1 MLIDLEEAKDD
12 IILDAEVCVVGA
24 GAAGVALAR
33 DLMNTGRDVCLLEA
47 GGMDYDEPTQS
58 LSKGNNIGMEYY
70 DLDHSR
76 LRFFGGTTNIWGG
89 RNVPLDP
96 IDFEKREWVPH
107 SGWPI
112 TLDDLQPYYR
122 IAHDSLEL
130 GEFEYETGLWEKLQL
145 NSIDF
150 DPKEITHRFWRFD
163 DFAERFNST
172 RSDDLVKAQNVRI
185 VLHANTVKLQASG
198 NASGITRLDA
208 KTLQGRKLQVN
219 ARHYVLACG
228 AIENARLLLMSNDIE
243 ANGIGNRHDQV
254 GRYFMEHP
262 HGRIAHIE
270 TRDPAAFWALYRK
283 RFPAMDVP
291 VAPAL
296 VLPPSLQRELGVLN
310 SAATFKIQRDPNRG
324 EAVSNRVY
332 MNLKHGLSPNK
343 SGRLLWHAWRGWLN
357 WLQRHISMHLL
368 RSVVKVNRM
377 GLYVMARAEQAP
389 NPDSRVC
396 LSTEKDALGCP
407 RADLDWQLSAL
418 DKETMLQ
425 FGKTLQRE
433 FDRLGL
439 GKVTT
444 SEWLED
450 GQPDWP
456 VDPTVGN
463 HPIGG
468 YHHMGTTRMST
479 SARDGVVDSNCT
491 VHGYDNLH
499 IAGSSVF
506 TTGGWANPTLTLL
519 ALTHRLG
526 VHLNGL
532 LDKQKSA

>member
-1 MLIDLEEAKDD
+1 
-12 IILDAEVCVVGA
+12 
-24 GAAGVALAR
+24 
-33 DLMNTGRDVCLLEA
+33 
-47 GGMDYDEPTQS
+47 
-58 LSKGNNIGMEYY
+58 
-70 DLDHSR
+70 
-76 LRFFGGTTNIWGG
+76 
-89 RNVPLDP
+89 
-96 IDFEKREWVPH
+96 
-107 SGWPI
+107 
-112 TLDDLQPYYR
+112 
-122 IAHDSLEL
+122 
-130 GEFEYETGLWEKLQL
+130 
-145 NSIDF
+145 
-150 DPKEITHRFWRFD
+150 
-163 DFAERFNST
+163 
-172 RSDDLVKAQNVRI
+172 
-185 VLHANTVKLQASG
+185 
-198 NASGITRLDA
+198 
-208 KTLQGRKLQVN
+208 
-219 ARHYVLACG
+219 
-228 AIENARLLLMSNDIE
+228 
-243 ANGIGNRHDQV
+243 
-254 GRYFMEHP
+254 
-262 HGRIAHIE
+262 
-270 TRDPAAFWALYRK
+270 
-283 RFPAMDVP
+283 
-291 VAPAL
+291 
-296 VLPPSLQRELGVLN
+296 
-310 SAATFKIQRDPNRG
+310 
-324 EAVSNRVY
+324 
-332 MNLKHGLSPNK
+332 MNLKHGLSPKK
-343 SGRLLWHAWRGWLN
+343 SHRILWHAWRGWLN
-357 WLQRHISMHLL
+357 WLQRHISMQLL

-450 GQPDWP
+450 GQPNWP

-479 SARDGVVDSNCT
+479 SPRDGVVDANCT

-526 VHLNGL
+526 DHLNRL
-532 LDKQKSA
+532 MES